1 MQSSPQPAEKT
12 SSPLRAWG
20 TGAVFLLCAVAIL
33 YGRSSQ
39 LRADFN
45 AQTFLLLAGTVLGL
59 LWLLKRGVR
68 DRAGLPRTGL
78 ELPLLLFLVG
88 CALSVAF
95 SPAPRLALEGLSWF
109 FFCAV
114 LFYALVDLL
123 GSAQNRAALR
133 PVLVVATL
141 PTLFFALA
149 EVYRMYLDWWE
160 RVGAAVMPPYPF
172 RFISLMG
179 HSNIYMAVM
188 DLVAPF
194 ALVLFLKSR
203 SRGSRVLAA
212 FWLVMFAFS
221 VPFSSSRAGWLGM
234 AVAFGVL
241 SAWFL
246 ADQARWKKA
255 LRVFRQKAIWMA
267 PAGLA
272 LLAAGGLAALRF
284 YQVFAGSHPSHG
296 SGGLNRESIWGAALT
311 AWQSSPL
318 SGVGI
323 GRLGLEMFE
332 INRNFPSGWWPLHA
346 HSTSLQIL
354 SETGLL
360 GLIPLVLLAVAAGR
374 VIVQGY
380 QRTAPE
386 ERPWFAAGLAA
397 LTSAGVQSFFDDFTT
412 FNAVLALLVAVVALL
427 ITSAGEPARFPSR
440 SLLGLV
446 VPVLGLAAVTAFNLW
461 GYAPLYREV
470 SRETVENWRQAAVA
484 AEESARRDPYL
495 PVYKGQVG
503 LAYAQVW
510 RESGS
515 QDDLDKARQYL
526 SRSLEMDPSFSP
538 YWASLAVLNWQA
550 GEADA
555 AITAIQ
561 KAIDLCPDEANFH
574 INLGYMLEQ
583 TGDNRAASEQYQ
595 IALDLQPWFSNHPF
609 WTGSPMRAGFIQQ
622 ARITFPPGTYLWEQ
636 AREAIAAGR
645 IPEARWHLAL
655 SGLASEPSVARAVTM
670 ADLVSPDDLS
680 SRKEVVEQL
689 DRLYWGYAESNYYS
703 YYYSRLGY
711 DFAYV
716 PGYIEIHPDVG
727 QFELLEDLFE
737 RQRQAGDC
745 EGAARTWATLQ
756 RERTGGEIPAG
767 GWPPMPACTGDQ
779 QAGG

>member
-1 MQSSPQPAEKT
+1 MPASPQPAEKT

-20 TGAVFLLCAVAIL
+20 TGAVYLVCTAGIL
-33 YGRSSQ
+33 YGHPSQ
-39 LRADFN
+39 LQAN
-45 AQTFLLLAGTVLGL
+45 LNIQAFLLVAGTTFGL
-59 LWLLKRGVR
+59 LWLGKRGIV
-68 DRAGLPRTGL
+68 DRAGLPLTGL
-78 ELPLLLFLVG
+78 ELSWLLFLGG
-88 CALSVAF
+88 CALSTAL
-95 SPAPRLALEGLSWF
+95 SPAPRLALEGLSWLI
-109 FFCAV
+109 FCAV
-114 LFYALVDLL
+114 LFYILADSL
-123 GSAQNRAALR
+123 GSVHNRAALR
-133 PVLVVATL
+133 VAMVAATL
-141 PTLFFALA
+141 PTIFFALI
-149 EVYRMYLDWWE
+149 EVYLMYLDWWE

-172 RFISLMG
+172 RFLSQMG

-188 DLVAPF
+188 NPVAPF
-194 ALVLFLKSR
+194 ALLLFLNSR
-203 SRGSRVLAA
+203 SRAGRLLAA

-221 VPFSSSRAGWLGM
+221 VPFSSSRSGWLGL
-234 AVAFGVL
+234 AVAFGTL
-241 SAWFL
+241 AFWYL
-246 ADQARWKKA
+246 ADRGHWKTA
-255 LRVFRQKAIWMA
+255 WGVFRQKAVWMA

-272 LLAAGGLAALRF
+272 VLAAGAWAALRF
-284 YQVFAGSHPSHG
+284 YQIFAAHPSHG
-296 SGGLNRESIWGAALT
+296 SGGGLNRESIWGAALA

-323 GRLGLEMFE
+323 GRLGVEMLE
-332 INRNFPSGWWPLHA
+332 INRNFPAGWWPLHA
-346 HSTSLQIL
+346 HSVPLQIL
-354 SETGLL
+354 AETGLL
-360 GLIPLVLLAVAAGR
+360 GFVPLVLLTAAAGWAIYR
-374 VIVQGY
+374 AY
-380 QRTAPE
+380 RRTAPA
-386 ERPWFAAGLAA
+386 ERPWFAAGLAGLA
-397 LTSAGVQSFFDDFTT
+397 SIGAQAFFEDFTA
-412 FNAVLALLVAVVALL
+412 FNPVLVIPVAAAAML
-427 ITSAGEPARFPSR
+427 IASPGETARFMPR
-440 SLLGLV
+440 SMLGLA

-495 PVYKGQVG
+495 PVYQSQAA